1 MANRRLLQA
10 LSLLGAFWFAA
21 SPRLPDLR
29 PGAPKCAIT
38 QASLSALHLCESSGK
53 KSAEGKWDPC
63 AVAPSAFRRAV
74 RGQDAL
80 AARVRL
86 PRSERSRAPQ
96 TTRQSRAP
104 PLA

>member
-21 SPRLPDLR
+21 SPRLPNLR
-29 PGAPKCAIT
+29 PGELERALT
-38 QASLSALHLCESSGK
+38 QVSLSAINLCESSGK
-53 KSAEGKWDPC
+53 KSNDGKWDPC
-63 AVAPSAFRRAV
+63 AVAPAAFRPAV

-80 AARVRL
+80 CARALL